1 MISSLEKMKNNIT
14 NVAAVSA
21 IFAAAAL
28 AVGTFGI
35 MAITTITPSAFAA
48 DSVITPVPNLEE
60 KHINICSGIDPQC
73 SNDIQESPQ

>member
-35 MAITTITPSAFAA
+35 IAITTTPSAFAA
-48 DSVITPVPNLEE
+48 DSVITPVPNLNE
-60 KHINICSGIDPQC
+60 KHINICSGFDPQC
-73 SNDIQESPQ
+73 SKDDQEPPK

>member
-35 MAITTITPSAFAA
+35 IAITTTPSAFAA
-48 DSVITPVPNLEE
+48 DSVITPVPNLNE
-60 KHINICSGIDPQC
+60 KHINICSGFDPQC
-73 SNDIQESPQ
+73 SNDDQEPPK